1 MMFRAK
7 HVLQNKEGRF
17 YFINFLYIYTFFGTQ
32 NTDAHNFG
40 KGCRSDLKTWQA

>member
-17 YFINFLYIYTFFGTQ
+17 YFINFLYIYTFLVPKIPMPIILERGV
-32 NTDAHNFG
+32 G
-40 KGCRSDLKTWQA
+40 RI